1 MKRNEL
7 ARAVAEIVEE
17 LPEDTSWEELGYEI
31 FVRQKIERGLEDI
44 RGGRSRTSE
53 EVREQFGITE

>member
-44 RGGRSRTSE
+44 RQGRSRTSE